1 MHFLFSL
8 LAAWTVFAA
17 APPEPKVFRVRL
29 AEDLGTLDWNY
40 GEVSPEVIYQV
51 MEGLFKAD
59 KDGHPEGAAV
69 KTYKWNDDFTKLT
82 LFLKPSRKWSD
93 GSPLCAQQFVD
104 SWNRLR
110 DKKFGSPYAHYAS
123 VLKHYEAKSCRE
135 LQVSFTRPAREA
147 IALFSH
153 YVFFPIRLDNLAK
166 HPKAFTEGTT
176 LLVNGPFRPAE
187 WRTNQQL
194 TLSRNPFYEEKPA
207 IASVEFYFIPDDGTA
222 KTLFEQGQLDWVRD
236 LNLLLRTPKLE
247 KGGEFR
253 LFPSLTSYYFGL
265 NGLSSLLLKDP
276 TVRYALG
283 HTLDRPEITKVLGSE
298 YRGSTTWLTPKLFPE
313 LKRPSA
319 KTDRAKIKAAK
330 ALLAEA
336 VKEKR
341 MDLVIRVYG
350 KEAHKKL
357 AEWAQGQWEKKLGVR
372 IPIEVQEAKVYWKE
386 IAMRAAPIYLSG
398 VTAAYVHP
406 RAYLQE
412 FMTESSANWT
422 GWTSSVYDRAV
433 EEGRF
438 QDAEDALQEQGFVIP
453 LYTRESVALVKKKW
467 QGFAI
472 NPLGQAFLADVK

>member
-1 MHFLFSL
+1 MHFLLTVL
-8 LAAWTVFAA
+8 LAWNVFAA
-17 APPEPKVFRVRL
+17 NPEPKILRVRL

-59 KDGHPEGAAV
+59 KDGKPEGAAV
-69 KTYKWNDDFTKLT
+69 KYYKFNDDFTKLT
-82 LFLKPSRKWSD
+82 LTLKANRKWSD

-110 DKKFGSPYAHYAS
+110 DKKFASPYAHYAS
-123 VLKHYEAKSCRE
+123 VLKSYEAKSCRE
-135 LQVSFTRPAREA
+135 LQITFARPAREA

-166 HPKAFTEGTT
+166 QPKAFNEGTT
-176 LLVNGPFRPAE
+176 LLVNGPFRPSE
-187 WRTNQQL
+187 WRTGQQL
-194 TLSRNPFYEEKPA
+194 TLERNPFYEEKPA
-207 IASVEFYFIPDDGTA
+207 LSQVEFYFIPDDSTA
-222 KTLFEQGQLDWVRD
+222 KTLFEQGKLDWMRD
-236 LNLLLRTPKLE
+236 LNLLLRNPKLE

-265 NGLSSLLLKDP
+265 NGLTSVLLKDP
-276 TVRYALG
+276 GVRYALF
-283 HTLDRPEITKVLGSE
+283 HTLDRTEIAKVLGSE
-298 YRGSTTWLTPKLFPE
+298 YQGTSSWLTTKIFPE
-313 LKRPSA
+313 LKKNKA
-319 KTDRAKIKAAK
+319 KPEEEKIKAAK
-330 ALLAEA
+330 ALLADA
-336 VKEKR
+336 VKEKK
-341 MDLVIRVYG
+341 MDLVIRVYN

-412 FMTESSANWT
+412 FMTDSSANWT

-433 EEGRF
+433 EEGRY
-438 QDAEDALQEQGFVIP
+438 QDAEDTLEEQGFVIP
-453 LYTRESVALVKKKW
+453 LYARESVALVKKKW